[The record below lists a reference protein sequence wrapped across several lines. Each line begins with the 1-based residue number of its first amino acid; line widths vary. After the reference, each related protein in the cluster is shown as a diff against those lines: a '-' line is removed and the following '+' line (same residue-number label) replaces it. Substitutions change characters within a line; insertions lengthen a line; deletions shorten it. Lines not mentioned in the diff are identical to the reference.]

1 MFEVVNGTATK
12 YVVLYGY
19 DLLDITMYI
28 AITLSDCDKKVIV
41 CDVTDEKIVY
51 SCVKSSEGEMKPV
64 TIGKVKYCAGYTD
77 ECADIKIVC
86 GGFSGLFEFK
96 DSLNMM
102 VLGYT
107 GGKMMEAKRFACNL
121 PAFDLIVK
129 GEKPASG
136 PDVNVIS
143 FIDNVNGIHVNNVFE
158 VGINNDASI
167 RVEFF
172 GITDHHLITK
182 GFKEM
187 LNYVAKECG
196 IDAFSIHRV
205 ISGR

>member
-1 MFEVVNGTATK
+1 
-12 YVVLYGY
+12 
-19 DLLDITMYI
+19 
-28 AITLSDCDKKVIV
+28 
-41 CDVTDEKIVY
+41 
-51 SCVKSSEGEMKPV
+51 
-64 TIGKVKYCAGYTD
+64 
-77 ECADIKIVC
+77 
-86 GGFSGLFEFK
+86 
-96 DSLNMM
+96 MM

-182 GFKEM
+182 GSVSYTHLRAHETDSYLVCRLLLEKKKKKKNKE
-187 LNYVAKECG
+187 K
-196 IDAFSIHRV
+196 
-205 ISGR
+205 

>member
-28 AITLSDCDKKVIV
+28 AITLGDCDKKVIV

-86 GGFSGLFEFK
+86 VGFSGK
-96 DSLNMM
+96 RSLAWSKLVICCMGRSEWCLSGNRSNF
-102 VLGYT
+102 YT
-107 GGKMMEAKRFACNL
+107 
-121 PAFDLIVK
+121 
-129 GEKPASG
+129 S
-136 PDVNVIS
+136 
-143 FIDNVNGIHVNNVFE
+143 
-158 VGINNDASI
+158 
-167 RVEFF
+167 
-172 GITDHHLITK
+172 
-182 GFKEM
+182 
-187 LNYVAKECG
+187 
-196 IDAFSIHRV
+196 
-205 ISGR
+205 